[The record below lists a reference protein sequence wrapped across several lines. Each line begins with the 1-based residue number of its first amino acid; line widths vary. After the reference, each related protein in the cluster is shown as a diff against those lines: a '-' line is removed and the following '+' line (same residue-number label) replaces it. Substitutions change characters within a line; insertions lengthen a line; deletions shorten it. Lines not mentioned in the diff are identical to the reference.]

1 MDKRVDRPGVE
12 EFDETAVEI
21 GVEGALGAGTFRG
34 LDAAAE
40 DRGFEDSTAATWV
53 VC

>member
-12 EFDETAVEI
+12 EFDETAAEME
-21 GVEGALGAGTFRG
+21 VEGALGAGIFRG

-40 DRGFEDSTAATWV
+40 DRGLDESTEAA
-53 VC
+53 